1 MLLSLFILTNLKR
14 LRCRGVAILDV
25 ELIFARFHV
34 GNVYKIRC
42 NILHSLN
49 HSLLAVEDHHLC
61 RILRGQSEADARIV
75 RIERNAGLFKSVGIV
90 DGQLRD
96 VLRREP
102 YHHPQR
108 RSLHTVRSY
117 IYRNLRTGFHLHHVK
132 FYVERAIV

>member
-34 GNVYKIRC
+34 GNIYKIWC
-42 NILHSLN
+42 NILHSFN

-96 VLRREP
+96 VRSERTLPSPSAALPSHRPVLHIQESP
-102 YHHPQR
+102 YRVPPA
-108 RSLHTVRSY
+108 SC
-117 IYRNLRTGFHLHHVK
+117 
-132 FYVERAIV
+132 